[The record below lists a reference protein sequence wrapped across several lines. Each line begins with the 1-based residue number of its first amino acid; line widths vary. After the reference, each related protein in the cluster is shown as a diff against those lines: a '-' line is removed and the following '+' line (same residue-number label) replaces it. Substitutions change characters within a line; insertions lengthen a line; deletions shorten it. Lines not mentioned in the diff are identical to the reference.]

1 MFRSKGIK
9 RCIYYEPVEEKG
21 LFSLNQTTASDV
33 CGLLRAD
40 MIIADEK
47 RRAAFMSIYDSFT
60 TLFLM
65 EEQDIQSVVRAMNW
79 ESVICSDTACINWY
93 SQ

>member
-1 MFRSKGIK
+1 MA
-9 RCIYYEPVEEKG
+9 P
-21 LFSLNQTTASDV
+21 LDV
-33 CGLLRAD
+33 CRLLQAD

-47 RRAAFMSIYDSFT
+47 RRAAFMSMYDSFT

-65 EEQDIQSVVRAMNW
+65 EDQDMPSVVRAMNW
-79 ESVICSDTACINWY
+79 EAVICSDTTCINWF